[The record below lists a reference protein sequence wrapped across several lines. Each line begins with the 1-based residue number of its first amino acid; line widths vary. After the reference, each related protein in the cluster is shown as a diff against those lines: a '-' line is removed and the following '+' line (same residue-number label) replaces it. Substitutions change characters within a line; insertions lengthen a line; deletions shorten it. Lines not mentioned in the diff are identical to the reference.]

1 MQGYWKNKKETDQV
15 ITVDDDGVRWLHTGD
30 LGSVDADGFIY
41 YSGRIK
47 RIYPTAGI
55 DGTTIN
61 KIFPQR
67 IEECIESDDSV
78 ERCGVIVVP
87 DAVRVNVPVAFVLL
101 KTGAAGNEQR
111 LNEIREWIRK
121 ELPDHLWPKAVH
133 ILESMPMTQTGKI
146 DYRALEKLAE
156 ERSGD

>member
-1 MQGYWKNKKETDQV
+1 MN
-15 ITVDDDGVRWLHTGD
+15 
-30 LGSVDADGFIY
+30 A
-41 YSGRIK
+41 
-47 RIYPTAGI
+47 
-55 DGTTIN
+55 
-61 KIFPQR
+61 
-67 IEECIESDDSV
+67 
-78 ERCGVIVVP
+78 
-87 DAVRVNVPVAFVLL
+87 PVAFVLL

-111 LNEIREWIRK
+111 LNEIRERIRK

>member
-1 MQGYWKNKKETDQV
+1 MN
-15 ITVDDDGVRWLHTGD
+15 
-30 LGSVDADGFIY
+30 A
-41 YSGRIK
+41 
-47 RIYPTAGI
+47 
-55 DGTTIN
+55 
-61 KIFPQR
+61 
-67 IEECIESDDSV
+67 
-78 ERCGVIVVP
+78 
-87 DAVRVNVPVAFVLL
+87 PVSFVLL